1 MKLDLLSAAC
11 GTCADQLKETKV
23 KLKNSKWVAAVCS
36 TLLALHANAQISDNV
51 VKIGVLTDMSG
62 VTADITGKGSLVA
75 AQMAV
80 QEFGGTV
87 VGKPIEVIS
96 ADHQHKT
103 DLGASI
109 ARQWY
114 DTEKVD
120 VIVDVP
126 NSSIALA
133 VQGIAK
139 QSKRL
144 VMFSGAGTTALTN
157 EQCSPYG
164 FHWTYDTYAV
174 AHGTASA
181 VVKAGGKTWFII
193 ASDYAFGA
201 QLAKDTTEVV
211 LAEGGK
217 VLGTVKHPLNLADF
231 ASLLL
236 QAQASGANVIGIANA
251 GNDTINAIKQG
262 GEFGITQKGQ
272 SLAAMIL
279 MINDVHNLGLKTAQ
293 GTYLT
298 TASYWDLNPKTRE
311 WSKAFMEKT
320 GAMPSMLQAGVY
332 GSVLHYLKAVKA
344 AGTDDA
350 DKVAAAMR
358 AMPINDV
365 FTENARIREDG
376 RVLRDMYLA
385 RVKTPAA
392 SKGPWDYFEIISKIP
407 AADTVMP
414 LSASKCSLVTKK

>member
-1 MKLDLLSAAC
+1 MYKKMNL
-11 GTCADQLKETKV
+11 
-23 KLKNSKWVAAVCS
+23 VAALCAAFVA
-36 TLLALHANAQISDNV
+36 TQAGAQVSDNV
-51 VKIGVLTDMSG
+51 VKIGVLTDMAG

-87 VGKPIEVIS
+87 LGKPIQVIS
-96 ADHQHKT
+96 GDHQHKN

-114 DTEKVD
+114 DTDKVD

-126 NSSIALA
+126 NSAIALA

-139 QSKRL
+139 QAKKI

-164 FHWTYDTYAV
+164 FHWTYDTHAM

-181 VVKAGGKTWFII
+181 VVKAGGKSWFIL

-211 LAEGGK
+211 VAEGGK

-231 ASLLL
+231 SSLLL
-236 QAQASGANVIGIANA
+236 QAQSSGANVIGIANA
-251 GNDTINAIKQG
+251 GNDTINAIKQA

-272 SLAAMIL
+272 NLAAMIL
-279 MINDVHNLGLKTAQ
+279 MINDVHSLGLPAAQ

-298 TASYWDLNPKTRE
+298 TASYWDMNAKTRA
-311 WSKAFMEKT
+311 WSKSFMEKT
-320 GAMPSMLQAGVY
+320 GSMPSMLQAGVY

-344 AGTDDA
+344 AGTDEA
-350 DKVAAAMR
+350 DKVTAAMR
-358 AMPINDV
+358 SMPINDA

-385 RVKTPAA
+385 KVKTPAA
-392 SKGPWDYFEIISKIP
+392 SKYAWDYFEIIRKIP
-407 AADTVMP
+407 AADSVIP
-414 LSASKCSLVTKK
+414 LSASKCPLVVKK